1 MDTYMYIYEDFNVWD
16 LLSMT
21 ENLLLGKEL
30 SLSPKK
36 FSLPA
41 NLSQFFKNKPLQF
54 PLVSGTD
61 MKEESQV
68 HTLAAS

>member
-1 MDTYMYIYEDFNVWD
+1 MDPYMYIYEDFNVWY

-21 ENLLLGKEL
+21 ANLLHGNEL
-30 SLSPKK
+30 SLSPRT

-41 NLSQFFKNKPLQF
+41 NLAQFFKKKPLQF
-54 PLVSGTD
+54 PLLSGTD

-68 HTLAAS
+68 QTLATS